1 MPKANQQVDMGK
13 ASIKFLLV
21 TILVV
26 AVTLLVSILLLW
38 INGSFTLWAIVPL
51 LAGLPVSI
59 LINIAISKNT
69 SRSSHPTTGENTDE
83 TIE

>member
-26 AVTLLVSILLLW
+26 AGSLLVSILLLW

-59 LINIAISKNT
+59 LTNIAIAKNT

-83 TIE
+83 ILE